1 MMTRIPLDDATVLSR
16 SQPAQTQTID
26 TPIDPTDRTA
36 GWKPRSER
44 LAPRRSRLPGFM
56 VAALL
61 VAAITAVAVSS
72 LYDERSLGTRIDDSV
87 ATARDSLQTGV
98 QNATGAV
105 GTARSAARPPTPCGL
120 PIAWP
125 KRWTTRRSAPKCAR
139 HWPPT
144 RR

>member
-26 TPIDPTDRTA
+26 TPIDPADRTA
-36 GWKPRSER
+36 GWTPRSER

-56 VAALL
+56 AAALL

-87 ATARDSLQTGV
+87 ATACDSLQASV
-98 QNATGAV
+98 QTLPV
-105 GTARSAARPPTPCGL
+105 RWVRRLAARPPT
-120 PIAWP
+120 
-125 KRWTTRRSAPKCAR
+125 RR
-139 HWPPT
+139 
-144 RR
+144 